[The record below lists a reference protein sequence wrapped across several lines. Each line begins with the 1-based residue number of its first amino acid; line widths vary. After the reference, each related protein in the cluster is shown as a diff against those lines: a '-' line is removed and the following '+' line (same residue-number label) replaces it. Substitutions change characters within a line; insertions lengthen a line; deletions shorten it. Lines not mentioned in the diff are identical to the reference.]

1 MHAKFF
7 FFGDDALCIMHE
19 HCPCVNSELMTKM
32 STIASFIRTNTTQ
45 LNFGGGI
52 KGVIVKETDPED
64 VHDVFFGY
72 ESLNDNINVCFY
84 VTFRHVQ
91 WYIHRKKT

>member
-1 MHAKFF
+1 
-7 FFGDDALCIMHE
+7 
-19 HCPCVNSELMTKM
+19 MTKM

-64 VHDVFFGY
+64 VHDVFFAY
-72 ESLNDNINVCFY
+72 ESLNDNINVGFY
-84 VTFRHVQ
+84 ACSTIYPQ
-91 WYIHRKKT
+91 